1 MRTIVVIIGA
11 LVGVAMLPAAI
22 LAAPLDGSAPMLC
35 ALSSVVECSGRGTCE
50 ESSAEDA
57 EVPPFVRVNVSQRTL
72 STVDG
77 ARSSPIAAF
86 QRANGRLMLQGTQN
100 DRVWG
105 IVISEQTGRM
115 WATVGEDD
123 GAIVLSGACI
133 AP

>member
-1 MRTIVVIIGA
+1 MRTIVVISV
-11 LVGVAMLPAAI
+11 LVGVALLPAAT
-22 LAAPLDGSAPMLC
+22 LAAPLDGSVPILC

-50 ESSAEDA
+50 ESTAEAA
-57 EVPPFVRVNVSQRTL
+57 EVPPFVRVNVAQKVL

-77 ARSSPIAAF
+77 ARTSPIGSV
-86 QRANGRLMLQGTQN
+86 QRDNGRLMLQGAQN